1 MCCALQRATDWS
13 LAGAVEGGR
22 CRELPGFPPQAKR
35 RCGVRG
41 YGALLLSRIIS
52 EHHLRW
58 PGRLKPV
65 QYNAPNARPIARQ
78 MTSKS
83 VTYCTSRDI
92 NIPLRIKISSLE
104 GTRPL
109 LKESTRFTDPGKVKK
124 LSNFSQFSGLFCS
137 VVVTLEGKPLTIP
150 VTTSYAAFRTA
161 RRWNEW
167 LTLPIKVSQLPFQAR
182 LWITLWEFDGDKRV
196 EFGETELSVFNI
208 DDDCTL
214 KRGRQKLRV
223 RCDDI
228 PTNHTRNTQMDALET
243 LIKKHENG
251 DIVAVD
257 WLDNLAFRKI
267 EQINKQQG
275 SDSEFTLF
283 ADLMQFDIP
292 VVFSDFKYP
301 KPSIP
306 VYQPSEQQQDQQSQP
321 RIQTGK
327 FTTMEVYDPEQYRS
341 DPIEEKYRKLE
352 RSHKD
357 GPFDRE
363 IKPTPKIRDEL
374 NKILSYSSVQELSQY
389 EKNLVWKFRYFLI
402 NNKKGLNK
410 LLKSI
415 NFHDDNESREALK
428 LLYKW
433 VEIDIE
439 DALELLGPNFKNLN
453 VRTYAV
459 ERLKKAHDTELELYL
474 LQLVQALRYESLT
487 TGSSEFSIVELNES
501 TLGPS
506 SSVLSDLLSPLAQF
520 LVERALLNDRLG
532 SFLYWY
538 LTTEA
543 REKPGSIYKRILDFY
558 LRNLKS
564 GGLHREIQLVDSLV
578 QLCLKVKNSRE
589 TTPKKVEMLRT
600 LLETKFKTLPAT
612 RLPLDPSV
620 EICGTIPQESSVF
633 KSSLSPL
640 KITFKTTDGGKY
652 PLMFKV
658 GDDLRQD
665 QLVIQMIILMNKLL
679 LNENVDLK
687 LSPYKILAT
696 GPTEGAIQFI
706 PNSTLAS
713 VLTDYHG
720 VLPYFRYHHPADNEL
735 GVTESVMDTFVKS
748 CAGYCVITY
757 ILGVGDRHLDNLLI
771 CPDGHFFHADFGY
784 FLGQD
789 PKPFP
794 PLMKLPPQIIEAFG
808 GADSANYNKFRNYCF
823 VAYSILRKNS
833 NLILNLFELMRD
845 SSIPDIRMEPERAV
859 YKVKEKFCLD
869 MSEEEAII
877 HFQNLIN
884 DSVSALLPM
893 VIDRLHSLAQ
903 YWRA

>member
-1 MCCALQRATDWS
+1 M
-13 LAGAVEGGR
+13 
-22 CRELPGFPPQAKR
+22 
-35 RCGVRG
+35 
-41 YGALLLSRIIS
+41 
-52 EHHLRW
+52 
-58 PGRLKPV
+58 
-65 QYNAPNARPIARQ
+65 
-78 MTSKS
+78 
-83 VTYCTSRDI
+83 
-92 NIPLRIKISSLE
+92 
-104 GTRPL
+104 
-109 LKESTRFTDPGKVKK
+109 
-124 LSNFSQFSGLFCS
+124 
-137 VVVTLEGKPLTIP
+137 
-150 VTTSYAAFRTA
+150 
-161 RRWNEW
+161 
-167 LTLPIKVSQLPFQAR
+167 
-182 LWITLWEFDGDKRV
+182 LWEFDGVRRCD
-196 EFGETELSVFNI
+196 FGQTELHVFNV

-214 KRGRQKLRV
+214 KKGRQKLKV
-223 RCDDI
+223 RCGDT
-228 PTNHTRNTQMDALET
+228 PLKLNKNSQMNELEKM
-243 LIKKHENG
+243 IKKHENG
-251 DIVAVD
+251 DIITVD
-257 WLDNLAFRKI
+257 WLDNMIFRKI
-267 EQINKQQG
+267 EQINKSQSAD
-275 SDSEFTLF
+275 SDFTLF
-283 ADLMQFDIP
+283 IDLTQFDIP
-292 VVFSDFKYP
+292 VVFTDFKYP
-301 KPSIP
+301 PPPIP
-306 VYQPSEQQQDQQSQP
+306 IYQHSEQQQGQQSIQP
-321 RIQTGK
+321 KILTGN
-327 FTTMEVYDPEQYRS
+327 FTTMKVYDPEQYRS
-341 DPIEEKYRKLE
+341 DPIEQKYRKLE

-374 NKILSYSSVQELSQY
+374 NKILGYSSVQELTQY

-415 NFHDDNESREALK
+415 NFSDENESKEALK

-439 DALELLGPNFKNLN
+439 DALELLGPNFKNSN

-459 ERLKKAHDTELELYL
+459 ERLKKANDGELELYL
-474 LQLVQALRYESLT
+474 LQLVQALRYESIANQST
-487 TGSSEFSIVELNES
+487 DFSIVELNES
-501 TLGPS
+501 IIGPS
-506 SSVLSDLLSPLAQF
+506 SSLLTDSLTPLSQF
-520 LVERALLNDRLG
+520 LVERALLDDRLG

-543 REKPGSIYKRILDFY
+543 TEKPGSIYKKILDYY
-558 LRNLKS
+558 LKNVKNAGLK
-564 GGLHREIQLVDSLV
+564 REIELVDHLV
-578 QLCLKVKNSRE
+578 QLCLKVKSSRE
-589 TTPKKVEMLRT
+589 TTPKKIE
-600 LLETKFKTLPAT
+600 LLQSFLEAKFKTLSPT

-620 EICGTIPQESSVF
+620 EICGTIPQESTVF

-640 KITFKTTDGGKY
+640 KITFQTTDGGKY

-665 QLVIQMIILMNKLL
+665 QLVIQIIILMNKLL

-687 LSPYKILAT
+687 LTPYKILAT
-696 GPTEGAIQFI
+696 GPMEGAIQFI

-713 VLTDYHG
+713 VLADYHG
-720 VLPYFRYHHPADNEL
+720 ILPYLGHHNPDPSSEL
-735 GVTESVMDTFVKS
+735 GVVESVIDTFVKS

-784 FLGQD
+784 ILGQD

-808 GADSANYNKFRNYCF
+808 GADSANYSKFRNYCF

-845 SSIPDIRMEPERAV
+845 SSIPDIKLEPERTV
-859 YKVKEKFCLD
+859 FKVKEKFCLD

>member
-1 MCCALQRATDWS
+1 M
-13 LAGAVEGGR
+13 
-22 CRELPGFPPQAKR
+22 
-35 RCGVRG
+35 
-41 YGALLLSRIIS
+41 YI
-52 EHHLRW
+52 
-58 PGRLKPV
+58 
-65 QYNAPNARPIARQ
+65 
-78 MTSKS
+78 
-83 VTYCTSRDI
+83 
-92 NIPLRIKISSLE
+92 
-104 GTRPL
+104 
-109 LKESTRFTDPGKVKK
+109 
-124 LSNFSQFSGLFCS
+124 
-137 VVVTLEGKPLTIP
+137 
-150 VTTSYAAFRTA
+150 
-161 RRWNEW
+161 
-167 LTLPIKVSQLPFQAR
+167 
-182 LWITLWEFDGDKRV
+182 
-196 EFGETELSVFNI
+196 FNV

-223 RCDDI
+223 RCDGL
-228 PTNHTRNTQMDALET
+228 PLSKSSTTTKTSQMDEVEKI
-243 LIKKHENG
+243 IKKHENG
-251 DIVAVD
+251 DIVAVE
-257 WLDNLAFRKI
+257 WLDNLTFRKI
-267 EQINKQQG
+267 EQINKAQTT
-275 SDSEFTLF
+275 DVDFTLF
-283 ADLMQFDIP
+283 IDLLQFDIP
-292 VVFSDFKYP
+292 IVFTDFKYP
-301 KPSIP
+301 PPTIP
-306 VYQPSEQQQDQQSQP
+306 TYQHSDFQEHQQLHQQQQAQNQQQQRQQQQQDSQGVQM
-321 RIQTGK
+321 RVQTGK
-327 FTTMEVYDPEQYRS
+327 FTTMKVYDPEQYRS
-341 DPIEEKYRKLE
+341 DPIEQKYRKLE

-357 GPFDRE
+357 GPLDRE
-363 IKPTPKIRDEL
+363 IKPTAKIRDEL
-374 NKILSYSSVQELSQY
+374 NKILSYSSVQELTQH

-415 NFHDDNESREALK
+415 NFNDESETKGCLR

-439 DALELLGPNFKNLN
+439 DALELLGSNFKNPG

-459 ERLKKAHDTELELYL
+459 ERLKKANDSELELYL
-474 LQLVQALRYESLT
+474 LQLVQALRYESLMG
-487 TGSSEFSIVELNES
+487 GSTDFSIVELNES
-501 TLGPS
+501 LAIGQS
-506 SSVLSDLLSPLAQF
+506 SSVMSDALTPLSQF

-543 REKPGSIYKRILDFY
+543 RDNKPGSIYKRILDYY
-558 LRNLKS
+558 LKNVKNH
-564 GGLHREIQLVDSLV
+564 GLQREIELVKDLV
-578 QLCLKVKNSRE
+578 HLCVKVKASRE
-589 TTPKKVEMLRT
+589 TTPKKIELLQS
-600 LLETKFKTLPAT
+600 LLETKFKTFQPT
-612 RLPLDPSV
+612 RLPLDPSIEV
-620 EICGTIPQESSVF
+620 CGTIPQECSVF

-640 KITFKTTDGGKY
+640 KITFKTTNGGKY
-652 PLMFKV
+652 ALMFKV

-665 QLVIQMIILMNKLL
+665 QLVIQIILLMNKLL
-679 LNENVDLK
+679 LNENVNLQ

-713 VLTDYHG
+713 VLAEYHG
-720 VLPYFRYHHPADNEL
+720 ILPYLRHHAPDPSNEL
-735 GVTESVMDTFVKS
+735 GVLESVMDTFVKS

-808 GADSANYNKFRNYCF
+808 GADSANYGKFKNYCF
-823 VAYSILRKNS
+823 VSYSILRKNS

-845 SSIPDIRMEPERAV
+845 SSIPDIKLEPDRAV
-859 YKVKEKFCLD
+859 FKVKEKFCLD

-877 HFQNLIN
+877 HFQTLIN

>member
-1 MCCALQRATDWS
+1 
-13 LAGAVEGGR
+13 
-22 CRELPGFPPQAKR
+22 
-35 RCGVRG
+35 
-41 YGALLLSRIIS
+41 
-52 EHHLRW
+52 
-58 PGRLKPV
+58 
-65 QYNAPNARPIARQ
+65 

-83 VTYCTSRDI
+83 VTYCTSRGIDV
-92 NIPLRIKISSLE
+92 PLRVRINSLE

-109 LKESTRFTDPGKVKK
+109 LKESTRYTDPSKVRK
-124 LSNFSQFSGLFCS
+124 LSNFSQTSGLFCS

-150 VTTSYAAFRTA
+150 VTTSYAAFRA
-161 RRWNEW
+161 SRRWNEW
-167 LTLPIKVSQLPFQAR
+167 LTLPINVSQLPFNSK
-182 LWITLWEFDGDKRV
+182 LTISIWEFDGDKRSD
-196 EFGETELSVFNI
+196 FGETDMYIFHV

-214 KRGRQKLRV
+214 KRGRQKLTV
-223 RCDDI
+223 RCQD
-228 PTNHTRNTQMDALET
+228 PSLNHGHFKDGQMAELE
-243 LIKKHENG
+243 LAIKKHENG
-251 DIVAVD
+251 DMVAVE
-257 WLDNLAFRKI
+257 WLDNLTFRTI
-267 EQINKQQG
+267 EQINKSQSAQPG
-275 SDSEFTLF
+275 FTLF
-283 ADLMQFDIP
+283 IDMVQFDVP
-292 VVFSDFKYP
+292 VVFSDHKYP
-301 KPSIP
+301 PPMIP
-306 VYQPSEQQQDQQSQP
+306 TYQPSDQQLQQMQNEQQGTLSK
-321 RIQTGK
+321 ISTGK
-327 FTTMEVYDPEQYRS
+327 FTTMKVYDPEQYRT
-341 DPIEEKYRKLE
+341 DPIEQKYRKLE

-374 NKILSYSSVQELSQY
+374 NKILNYSSVQELTQY
-389 EKNLVWKFRYFLI
+389 EKNLVWKFRYFLL

-410 LLKSI
+410 LIKSV
-415 NFHDDNESREALK
+415 NFSDENELNEALN
-428 LLYKW
+428 LLPKW

-439 DALELLGPNFKNLN
+439 DSIELLGPNFKNST

-459 ERLKKAHDTELELYL
+459 ERLKKAHDDELELYL
-474 LQLVQALRYESLT
+474 LQLVQALRYETLT
-487 TGSSEFSIVELNES
+487 NSSSDFSIVGLNES
-501 TLGPS
+501 MLGGAS
-506 SSVLSDLLSPLAQF
+506 SSGSVLDDSQSLTPLSQF
-520 LVERALLNDRLG
+520 LVERALLNERLG

-538 LTTEA
+538 LNTEA
-543 REKPGSIYKRILDFY
+543 RDNNPGSIYRKLLDYF
-558 LRNLKS
+558 LKS
-564 GGLHREIQLVDSLV
+564 VKNQGLQREIELVDHLV
-578 QLCLKVKNSRE
+578 KLCTKIKASRE
-589 TTPKKVEMLRT
+589 TTPKKIEMLQSI
-600 LLETKFKTLPAT
+600 LETKFKTFSPT

-620 EICGTIPQESSVF
+620 EICGTVPEESFVF

-640 KITFKTTDGGKY
+640 KVTFTTTDGGKY

-665 QLVIQMIILMNKLL
+665 QLVIQIILLMNKLL

-713 VLTDYHG
+713 VLADYHG
-720 VLPYFRYHHPADNEL
+720 ILPYLKHHNPDSSNEL
-735 GVTESVMDTFVKS
+735 GVVPSVIDTFVKS

-784 FLGQD
+784 ILGQD

-794 PLMKLPPQIIEAFG
+794 PLMKLPPQIIDAFG
-808 GADSANYNKFRNYCF
+808 GADSPNYDKFRDYCF
-823 VAYSILRKNS
+823 VAYTILRKNS

-845 SSIPDIRMEPERAV
+845 SSIPDIKMEPDRAV